1 MSEHNLI
8 TAVFIRRV
16 DNGFVL
22 KAHDAERNTVT
33 EQAHADLEDALDAI
47 GALAWSG
54 ERGRDRS

>member
-22 KAHDAERNTVT
+22 KAHD
-33 EQAHADLEDALDAI
+33 DLDDALDAI

-54 ERGRDRS
+54 ERGRDRP

>member
-8 TAVFIRRV
+8 TAVSIRRV

-33 EQAHADLEDALDAI
+33 EQAHAELEDALDAI

-54 ERGRDRS
+54 ERGRDRP